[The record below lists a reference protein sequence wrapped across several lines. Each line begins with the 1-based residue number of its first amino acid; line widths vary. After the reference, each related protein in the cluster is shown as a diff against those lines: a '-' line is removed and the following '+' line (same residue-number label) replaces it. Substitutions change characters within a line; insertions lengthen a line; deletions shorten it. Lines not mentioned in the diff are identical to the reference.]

1 MTPLPRAVGQRL
13 AFGILALICAAGAVV
28 LLHRWMTEQRQ
39 ELEVERNRLRAEA
52 QQKTAVAV
60 VAAKDLPEGTALE
73 ASQLKTIEVP
83 EISLQPY
90 AAHAPADVL
99 GLVTIAPL
107 AEGEQVLLNKLRRH
121 DVAPADA
128 TLSGLMPQG
137 KRGVTIAV
145 DTITGVGG
153 FVRPGDAVDIL
164 WTVKLPAPG
173 QSEGQVVTLTLF
185 QNAQVLAVGPEMAG
199 RKTKSRSDTDG
210 GGGAEAQYIV
220 TLALTPQETSFLLFA
235 REQGRIQ
242 LALRPRTEPASQVAV
257 TPATVGTLNA
267 YMESQMGIKPEGSAG
282 KPPRTVEVYKGLQ
295 RNVVNVEGE
304 NAPPPSPAK

>member
-13 AFGILALICAAGAVV
+13 IFGILALVCAAGAVV

-39 ELEVERNRLRAEA
+39 AFAQERTRLLAEA
-52 QQKTAVAV
+52 HQKTAAAV
-60 VAAKDLPEGTALE
+60 VASKDLSEGTMLE
-73 ASQLKTIEVP
+73 ASHLRTIEVP
-83 EISLQPY
+83 ESSLQPY
-90 AAHAPADVL
+90 AAHASADVL
-99 GLVTIAPL
+99 GLITIAPL
-107 AEGEQVLLNKLRRH
+107 AEGEQVLLNKLRRP

-128 TLSGLMPQG
+128 TLSALMPKG

-173 QSEGQVVTLTLF
+173 QSDGQVVTLTLF
-185 QNAQVLAVGPEMAG
+185 QNAQVMAVGPEMAG
-199 RKTKSRSDTDG
+199 RKTRHRSDARVG
-210 GGGAEAQYIV
+210 EGAESQYIV

-235 REQGRIQ
+235 REQGRVQ
-242 LALRPRTEPASQVAV
+242 LALRSRAETESQVAV

-267 YMESQMGIKPEGSAG
+267 FMEAQMGGKPEAPAN
-282 KPPRTVEVYKGLQ
+282 KPPRVVEVYKGLQ
-295 RNVVNVEGE
+295 RNIVSVGEG
-304 NAPPPSPAK
+304 APPASPAE